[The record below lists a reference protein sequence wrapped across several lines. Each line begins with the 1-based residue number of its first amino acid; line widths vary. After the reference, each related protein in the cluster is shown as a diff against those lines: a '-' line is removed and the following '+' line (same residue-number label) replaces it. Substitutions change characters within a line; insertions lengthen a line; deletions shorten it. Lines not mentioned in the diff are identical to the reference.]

1 MNVKDIFNR
10 IIQKSGQYL
19 LSTNNIEINI
29 DSFRILVE
37 DTLSIYN
44 KASPYDKEFTVDAN
58 DRRVNFEDTDEQF
71 VEVGRIPDWIAK
83 ATPILNYST
92 GANPN
97 FLAPAF
103 SHNNIIPSEP
113 IEAIHKYHKPCLI
126 VNISGNWEVI
136 GVWNH
141 KVQKIPIEAG
151 GKQEYEVKTIT
162 VEDYV
167 FFDLLKA
174 MFLSGI
180 GLSRRAFT
188 MDNLPI
194 SMDADSLV
202 SDAESQL
209 ATAKEELQNVQK
221 FYLGV

>member
-29 DSFRILVE
+29 DSFRILIE
-37 DTLSIYN
+37 DALAIYN
-44 KASPYDKEFTVDAN
+44 KASPYDKEITVDAN
-58 DRRVNFEDTDEQF
+58 DRSVIFEATDEEF
-71 VEVGRIPDWIAK
+71 SEVGRIPKWIAK

-97 FLAPAF
+97 FLAPVF
-103 SHNNIIPSEP
+103 SSYNRNVSDV
-113 IEAIHKYHKPCLI
+113 IEAIFKYNSPRLV
-126 VNISGNWEVI
+126 VNISGNWEVLC
-136 GVWNH
+136 VWNH
-141 KVQKIPIEAG
+141 VVEKLPLVS
-151 GKQEYEVKTIT
+151 GKSQEYEVKTIT

-194 SMDADSLV
+194 SMDAQELV
-202 SDAESQL
+202 SDAEAQL

-221 FYLGV
+221 FYLGI

>member
-1 MNVKDIFNR
+1 M
-10 IIQKSGQYL
+10 
-19 LSTNNIEINI
+19 
-29 DSFRILVE
+29 
-37 DTLSIYN
+37 
-44 KASPYDKEFTVDAN
+44 
-58 DRRVNFEDTDEQF
+58 NFEATDEQF
-71 VEVGRIPDWIAK
+71 EDVGRIPKWIAK

-113 IEAIHKYHKPCLI
+113 IEAIHKYHPPCLV
-126 VNISGNWEVI
+126 VNISGNWEII

-141 KVQKIPIEAG
+141 IVELIPMQG
-151 GKQEYEVKTIT
+151 SGTKQYEVKTIT
-162 VEDYV
+162 VEDHV

-202 SDAESQL
+202 SDAETQL
-209 ATAKEELQNVQK
+209 ANAKEELQNVQK
-221 FYLGV
+221 FYLGI

>member
-44 KASPYDKEFTVDAN
+44 KASPFDKEFTVDAHF
-58 DRRVNFEDTDEQF
+58 RQVNFEATDEYF
-71 VEVGRIPDWIAK
+71 SEVGRIPDWIAK
-83 ATPILNYST
+83 ATPILNYSM
-92 GANPN
+92 GQNPN
-97 FLAPAF
+97 FLSPTF
-103 SHNNIIPSEP
+103 NFNNTNLSEP
-113 IEAIHKYHKPCLI
+113 IEAVHKYHKPCLT
-126 VNISGNWEVI
+126 VNISGNWEII

-141 KVQKIPIEAG
+141 RVEKTIE
-151 GKQEYEVKTIT
+151 QDYEVKTIT
-162 VEDYV
+162 VEDMI

-174 MFLSGI
+174 MFLQGI

-188 MDNLPI
+188 MDNLPLA
-194 SMDADSLV
+194 MDADSLV
-202 SDAESQL
+202 SDAETQL
-209 ATAKEELQNVQK
+209 STAKEELQNVQK
-221 FYLGV
+221 FYLGI